1 MISKCRPNCSTCSR
15 KIQVHKARITCWL
28 CDKTF
33 HPKCVK
39 PKKLNPSDV
48 HELEYSNSLQTWTCF
63 DCNQDMLPWSF
74 FESNKQKQNNGK
86 STPQVTSTL
95 RKTCTCCSKF
105 GNAMKM
111 QECWICEGFSHS
123 RCSVGRLGCKD
134 CLVSVFPGFNSN
146 SDLLTVSRKNLEIFN
161 PYHRNHETN
170 LIGERLEENEC
181 DFNPWEACSDLLN
194 SCKYYKRNEI
204 KASKKHELQIY
215 SANIRS
221 LNKYFDNFRDGLDFY
236 SKFDILC
243 FNETNC
249 DPTELPFKG
258 QELSLEGFHPP
269 ITQKP
274 ARDTNKGGGLAI
286 FVSSKLCEFSNI
298 SLKEGMCFNEDP
310 QSGEFLTVEI
320 EFPRMKNVI
329 ISNFYRSPSSKVHN
343 FLEKIDRVHD
353 KLNRHNNKIIFMTGD
368 GNIDLL
374 QYGKFDGSTNL
385 VDRMNQR
392 DFVPLISRP
401 TRITDHSATLIDH
414 LFTNSCH
421 AVTRTGVIT
430 ESYADHLAIFAC
442 ILLDNNRVN
451 CKISKTENDNP
462 IRQITENSMS
472 KFVQDIAAADWSPAY
487 AAEGANEKF
496 DMFSKIYNDVYT
508 RNFPLVERK
517 PGRRKNSKPWIL
529 EWLQRACDRKN
540 ALFKQFVKIPSIEN
554 STKYKKMK
562 KFVEKHIKL
571 AKNKY
576 YKSYF
581 DRYSC
586 DSKKQWQMVNTLL
599 NRKGKVKVKVDKL
612 INAGTELTKGQ
623 DIAEAFNQRF
633 CSMAQELKDQ
643 AGVAP
648 ARRPLPDS
656 TRCLIDL
663 EFYEASQSEIYGIVK
678 TLKDKA
684 TSDCAIRPIKSVNSL
699 ISPILSHVISASLSQ
714 GIFPEELKVAK
725 VIPLHKGGSRSEA
738 SNYRPISLLSCFSKI
753 YEKVVQ
759 TRLVSHLKTNNILY
773 ASQYGFRAG
782 HSCEHALL
790 EAQHCILKSMERKQ
804 VTALLLLDFSRA
816 FDMVDFDILLEK
828 LEHYGVRGIGQNW
841 FSSYLK
847 GRSQYVH
854 VNNKNSG
861 VSEMKYGVPQGS
873 ILGPILFIIYS
884 NDMALIDG
892 TAKFICFADDSNVI
906 ISADSFQELD
916 RAVNKIL
923 AAIQQWV
930 TQNGL
935 KLNIGKT
942 KYMLFSN
949 KRKSAIRLYLNGIE
963 IKESSHEKFLGVIM
977 DSQLNW
983 EHHIRLLAS
992 KISRNVGTLHKLK
1005 GLVPIKVMK
1014 TLYNSF
1020 IQSHLYYCATVWGL
1034 GSLNSTKTLFSAQKK
1049 AIRITDP
1056 RFNNYYYNRET
1067 GELPSHTKAIFN
1079 KLEMLA
1085 LPNLIAKSTLNLM
1098 QKVRLGVAPPKIA
1111 NLFNDSL
1118 SVPRQRVTR
1127 SISARSNT
1135 FYEVP
1140 LFRLRKFDR
1149 TISFLGP
1156 KLYNYVVNTI
1166 NIAHESMDP
1175 AVNLRLENK
1184 FKNPFKRIVNNY
1196 LIEIQKESNTGC
1208 GETNWVTN
1216 NFTLEICR

>member
-1 MISKCRPNCSTCSR
+1 MKSYCRPNCSTCSR
-15 KIQVHKARITCWL
+15 KIQVHKVRIACWL

-39 PKKLNPSDV
+39 PAKLNPSDI
-48 HELEYSNSLQTWTCF
+48 HELEYSNSLETWTCF
-63 DCNQDMLPWSF
+63 DCNQDMLPWNF
-74 FESNKQKQNNGK
+74 FESDKQKQSKIK
-86 STPQVTSTL
+86 STPKPTSTI

-105 GNAMKM
+105 GNAMQM
-111 QECWICEGFSHS
+111 QECWICEGLAHS

-146 SDLLTVSRKNLEIFN
+146 SDLLKVSRTNLEIFN
-161 PYHRNHETN
+161 PYHRNHVTN
-170 LIGERLEENEC
+170 LIGERIEENEC
-181 DFNPWEACSDLLN
+181 DSNPWEECSNLLN
-194 SCKYYKRNEI
+194 SCKYYNRNEI

-221 LNKYFDNFRDGLDFY
+221 LPKYFDNFRDGLEFY

-258 QELSLEGFHPP
+258 QELILEGFHPP

-274 ARDTNKGGGLAI
+274 ARYSNRGGGLGI

-310 QSGEFLTVEI
+310 QSGEFLTIEI

-329 ISNFYRSPSSKVHN
+329 VSNFYRSPSSKVNN
-343 FLEKIDRVHD
+343 FLDKIDCVHE
-353 KLNRHNNKIIFMTGD
+353 KLSRHKNKIIFMTGD

-430 ESYADHLAIFAC
+430 ESYADHLATFSC
-442 ILLDNNRVN
+442 ILLDNNRIN
-451 CKISKTENDNP
+451 CKISKTDNDCQ
-462 IRQITENSMS
+462 IRQITENGIQ
-472 KFVQDIAAADWSPAY
+472 KFVEHIAAADWAPAY

-496 DMFSKIYNDVYT
+496 DIFSKIYNEIYS

-517 PGRRKNSKPWIL
+517 PGRRKNTKPWIL

-540 ALFKQFVKIPSIEN
+540 ALFRKFVKRPSIEN

-562 KFVEKHIKL
+562 KFVEKHIRL

-581 DRYSC
+581 NRYSC

-599 NRKGKVKVKVDKL
+599 NRKGKAKVKVDKL
-612 INAGTELTKGQ
+612 VSEGIEVTRGQ
-623 DIAEAFNQRF
+623 DIAEAFNRRF
-633 CSMAQELKDQ
+633 CSMAQELKNQ
-643 AGVAP
+643 AGDAP

-663 EFYEASQSEIYGIVK
+663 EMYEASESEIHGIVK
-678 TLKDKA
+678 AMKDKA
-684 TSDCAIRPIKSVNSL
+684 TSDCAIRPIKSVNFL
-699 ISPILSHVISASLSQ
+699 ITPILSHVVSASLSQ

-759 TRLVSHLKTNNILY
+759 KRLVSHLKTNNILY
-773 ASQYGFRAG
+773 ASQYGFRTG
-782 HSCEHALL
+782 HSCEHAIL
-790 EAQHCILKSMERKQ
+790 EAQHCILKSLERKQ

-841 FSSYLK
+841 FRSYLK

-861 VSEMKYGVPQGS
+861 VSELKYGVPQGS
-873 ILGPILFIIYS
+873 ILGPILFILYS
-884 NDMALIDG
+884 NDMALIDV

-906 ISADSFQELD
+906 ISADSFQELG
-916 RAVNKIL
+916 RAVNNIL
-923 AAIQQWV
+923 AAIQLWV

-942 KYMLFSN
+942 KYMIFSN
-949 KRKSAIRLYLNGIE
+949 KRKSAVKVYLNGIE
-963 IKESSHEKFLGVIM
+963 IKESSHEKFLGVII

-983 EHHIRLLAS
+983 EQHIRQLAS
-992 KISRNVGTLHKLK
+992 KISRNVGILHKLK

-1020 IQSHLYYCATVWGL
+1020 IQSHLYYCTTVWGL
-1034 GSLNSTKTLFSAQKK
+1034 GSLNSIKILFSAQKK

-1056 RFNNYYYNRET
+1056 SFNNYYYNRET
-1067 GELPSHTKAIFN
+1067 GELPSHTRAIFN
-1079 KLEMLA
+1079 KLGTLA
-1085 LPNLIAKSTLNLM
+1085 LPNLIAKSTLSLM
-1098 QKVRLGVAPPKIA
+1098 HKVRLGVAPEKIT
-1111 NLFNDSL
+1111 NMFNDSS
-1118 SVPRQRVTR
+1118 SVQRPRTMR
-1127 SISARSNT
+1127 SDSSSS

-1140 LFRLRKFDR
+1140 LFRLRKFDK

-1156 KLYNYVVNTI
+1156 KLYNYAVNTI
-1166 NIAHESMDP
+1166 NSNHELMNPSVD
-1175 AVNLRLENK
+1175 LRLENK
-1184 FKNPFKRIVNNY
+1184 FTDPFKRLVSNY
-1196 LIEIQKESNTGC
+1196 LLKIQNESSTNGNEISWATQ
-1208 GETNWVTN
+1208 
-1216 NFTLEICR
+1216 NFILEVCR